1 MSTWVKDKGMS
12 NYEWQDNFVMTRGL
26 FDIYLFNKIFNIR
39 MNFYAF
45 VQWFPWCSIL
55 EIQQIMSQT

>member
-1 MSTWVKDKGMS
+1 MS

-45 VQWFPWCSIL
+45 VQ
-55 EIQQIMSQT
+55 

>member
-1 MSTWVKDKGMS
+1 MSTWVKDKGTS

-26 FDIYLFNKIFNIR
+26 FDIYLFNKIFNIK
-39 MNFYAF
+39 MIYVF

-55 EIQQIMSQT
+55 EIQQIMT